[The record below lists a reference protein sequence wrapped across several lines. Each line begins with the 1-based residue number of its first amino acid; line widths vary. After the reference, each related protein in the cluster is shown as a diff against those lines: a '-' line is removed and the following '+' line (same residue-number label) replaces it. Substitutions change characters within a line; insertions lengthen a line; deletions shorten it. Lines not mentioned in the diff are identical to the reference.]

1 MGYKNIFVLVV
12 LPFLEAQEDKKQ
24 SLAST
29 SGRTMFLASKPC
41 VNWPRIMTQ
50 TKELLDSC

>member
-24 SLAST
+24 SLANT

-50 TKELLDSC
+50 TKEPLDNC